1 MGTAIRLKAKSP
13 RKPSNK
19 PVIYVF
25 DIAFSEL
32 LLIGVVALIVIGPEK
47 LPKVART
54 LGLLAGRLQR
64 YVANVKSDID
74 RELQFQ
80 DLQKLQQE
88 IKQGADRLQADMH
101 QMQSHA
107 KEQLKDVERSIIPPD
122 TSSSIVTPPE
132 NSDASKPQ

>member
-1 MGTAIRLKAKSP
+1 
-13 RKPSNK
+13 
-19 PVIYVF
+19 VF

-101 QMQSHA
+101 QLQSRAH
-107 KEQLKDVERSIIPPD
+107 EQLKDVERSMIPSE
-122 TSSSIVTPPE
+122 SSSDAVPPPTH
-132 NSDASKPQ
+132 SDISKPQ

>member
-1 MGTAIRLKAKSP
+1 M
-13 RKPSNK
+13 
-19 PVIYVF
+19 F

-54 LGLLAGRLQR
+54 LGLLVGRLQR

-88 IKQGADRLQADMH
+88 IKQGADRLQSDMRDV
-101 QMQSHA
+101 QSQAH
-107 KEQLKDVERSIIPPD
+107 EQLKDVERSIIPPE
-122 TSSSIVTPPE
+122 TSPEPEPVTPPAVTP
-132 NSDASKPQ
+132 DIPKPK